1 MYVKTFLM
9 KFIMTFALM
18 LIVLGWYYDVGLL
31 NVLIT
36 TIALTVLGYI
46 GDIFLLP
53 RIGNTLATMG
63 DFVLAILVVYG
74 VGMFLYE
81 EIPVGT
87 AAFVISILLIVG
99 EMFLHQYIET
109 KVFEPQTTDPRD
121 KKGYYERVGLYN
133 EYAEYKQKMNK

>member
-36 TIALTVLGYI
+36 TIAVTVLGYI

-74 VGMFLYE
+74 VGTFLYD

-87 AAFVISILLIVG
+87 AAFVISIILIVG
-99 EMFLHQYIET
+99 EMFLHQYIEM
-109 KVFEPQTTDPRD
+109 KVFEPQ
-121 KKGYYERVGLYN
+121 
-133 EYAEYKQKMNK
+133 